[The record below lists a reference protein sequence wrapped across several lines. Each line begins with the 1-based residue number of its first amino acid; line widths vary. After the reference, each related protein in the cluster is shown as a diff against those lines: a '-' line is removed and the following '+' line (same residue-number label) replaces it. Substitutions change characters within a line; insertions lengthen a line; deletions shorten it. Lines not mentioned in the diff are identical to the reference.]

1 MDDVSVPA
9 ALVVVVMAREVRS
22 KVSVPW
28 YHYNEASVTL
38 AKLYLN
44 RYSFCSILVICHCTT
59 CRHGHRQARLQVAAP
74 PHSSIALTSSRKQ
87 RQRPDSWRRL
97 FTISIDSPSPAAMA
111 IMSLSTVATMTA
123 IAAILLLY
131 VVSTAVYR
139 LFLSPI
145 AKFPGPRLAALTF
158 WYVHVIYV

>member
-9 ALVVVVMAREVRS
+9 ALVVVVMARKMRS
-22 KVSVPW
+22 RVSVPW

-38 AKLYLN
+38 ATLYL
-44 RYSFCSILVICHCTT
+44 RYSVTAHSTT
-59 CRHGHRQARLQVAAP
+59 CQHGHRQARLQVTAP
-74 PHSSIALTSSRKQ
+74 PPMARLPLHPAANNNNGPIPDGRSSPSQSTL
-87 RQRPDSWRRL
+87 P
-97 FTISIDSPSPAAMA
+97 PSPAAMS
-111 IMSLSTVATMTA
+111 IMSFSTVATMMA
-123 IAAILLLY
+123 IAAILLFY

-158 WYVHVIYV
+158 W